1 MMKEKQEPKV
11 VITGDDVLIEYV
23 SRLIKILKDVP
34 ETTNAPLVEDSI
46 EKFISHFVWHK
57 DDYPKKR

>member
-1 MMKEKQEPKV
+1 V

-23 SRLIKILKDVP
+23 VRLINILKEVP
-34 ETTNAPLVEDSI
+34 EVQGAKTVEENI
-46 EKFISHFVWHK
+46 EKFITHFVWHK